1 LALADGEL
9 MDGPRVSPQRGPL
22 GPYFLG
28 RLERLLTLP
37 TSAIAARGEPGLG
50 LVLWALR
57 STFGDCRALGC
68 GQEAAVLLAT
78 APKPASDAAPER
90 HGSG

>member
-1 LALADGEL
+1 
-9 MDGPRVSPQRGPL
+9 MDGPRALPQRGPL
-22 GPYFLG
+22 GHYFLG

-68 GQEAAVLLAT
+68 GHEAALLLAA
-78 APKPASDAAPER
+78 APQPASDPTPER
-90 HGSG
+90 HGS

>member
-1 LALADGEL
+1 
-9 MDGPRVSPQRGPL
+9 MDGPRALSQRGPL
-22 GPYFLG
+22 GHYFLG

-68 GQEAAVLLAT
+68 GHEAALLLA
-78 APKPASDAAPER
+78 AAPRSTPDPTAER
-90 HGSG
+90 HGR

>member
-1 LALADGEL
+1 MNGPGAL
-9 MDGPRVSPQRGPL
+9 PQQGPL
-22 GPYFLG
+22 GQYFLG

-68 GQEAAVLLAT
+68 GHEATLLLA
-78 APKPASDAAPER
+78 AAPQPAAGPAPDR
-90 HGSG
+90 HVP

>member
-1 LALADGEL
+1 
-9 MDGPRVSPQRGPL
+9 MDGPRALPPRGPL
-22 GPYFLG
+22 GHYFLD

-68 GQEAAVLLAT
+68 GHEAALLLAA
-78 APKPASDAAPER
+78 APPPAPDPAPER
-90 HGSG
+90 YGS

>member
-1 LALADGEL
+1 
-9 MDGPRVSPQRGPL
+9 MDGPGALPQRSPP

-68 GQEAAVLLAT
+68 GHEATLLLAA
-78 APKPASDAAPER
+78 APPPAADPMPER
-90 HGSG
+90 HGP

>member
-1 LALADGEL
+1 
-9 MDGPRVSPQRGPL
+9 MDGPGALPPGGSL
-22 GPYFLG
+22 GHYFLG

-57 STFGDCRALGC
+57 STFGDCRTLGY
-68 GQEAAVLLAT
+68 GQEAAVLLAA
-78 APKPASDAAPER
+78 APQPAPDPTPER
-90 HGSG
+90 HGC

>member
-1 LALADGEL
+1 
-9 MDGPRVSPQRGPL
+9 MDGLAGMPQRGPL
-22 GPYFLG
+22 GHYFLG

-37 TSAIAARGEPGLG
+37 TSAIAARGEPGLA

-68 GQEAAVLLAT
+68 GHEATLLLA
-78 APKPASDAAPER
+78 AAPRTAHDPTGER
-90 HGSG
+90 QGA

>member
-1 LALADGEL
+1 
-9 MDGPRVSPQRGPL
+9 MDGPRTLPQRGPL

-37 TSAIAARGEPGLG
+37 TSTIAARGEPGLG

-78 APKPASDAAPER
+78 APQPASDPTPER
-90 HGSG
+90 HGPG